1 MSFGNLFSVISS
13 FVSAQIAPTTTS
25 FFNGLWD
32 LIGNAFTW
40 LGNAI
45 ASLFYVVCK
54 WFLAFVDF
62 LQYFIQKLIG
72 LDYWLNNNTYTLEGA
87 TGNDLL
93 FSFLYDETVQ
103 RVFRAMLGVF
113 VVLLIIFT
121 IYQIIKNE
129 WTYIT
134 GESFGDGKSNSKA
147 KILRQALKAIAI
159 VILFPIMLFVGIISS
174 NAILA
179 SLVKALNID
188 MASTFGGS
196 IFSISA
202 QNANRYRQYAAADAR
217 NAVSD
222 EVSFY
227 ITRDGKYLVLTN
239 GRTGSDE
246 FCEYVNTYE
255 DYLNKAGSSTKYTVN
270 TMFGQVNPNDPFYGY
285 CVSLNINGETVYYM
299 LPCLDYSSTG
309 TVNSPTAMY
318 YYLRNVL
325 QVNIMNRNNNIGN
338 QDILNDIRGYMQN
351 GTSQNGF
358 IRNADFSQFTNGSEV
373 IKACYNSWSYG
384 TIYSNSRSFSESLS
398 FSGLLNG
405 QGSFLSALG
414 IDSVQSAKLMFN
426 NDTVATYFDG
436 GQLGVVQ
443 LKAEY
448 QVMADVM
455 DFILENGVT
464 LYMLD
469 ISSNMINW
477 TYDSNYQVE
486 TRWVSSGTLS
496 GNVNNAYYDAAD
508 GNTYLPFVVSY
519 SEECDDAE
527 MGNVLYMANA
537 DGNNELYGSKYIMCW
552 KVNVG
557 TSTEYIPLVNNMTY
571 TDPETRN
578 TYRFSSDYLASNY
591 RGVVLAKGA
600 FDFSVNSTN
609 AMGGMPTYIKSSQN
623 LTNNEGEV
631 ISQIDRNTP
640 YYYNMS
646 VESGFTQFVD
656 EEGLNGNNTTN
667 YEAYTIDGFG
677 IEDSGEGDSLDAGS
691 SYSVSPISGNN
702 RRFQIIKDS
711 DPVTLNDALMQRLTV
726 NLIYTSSGGN
736 RNIVASFGDDNLAL
750 SNGANRY
757 LLFEVSNNGYYF
769 IIRYNTTDNY
779 FTVHSVDTTSLAI
792 DKQNN
797 SISFDNAGVEL
808 GDTLNCAYWNYNIK
822 YTTYEEGK
830 KSEAIN
836 KIGADQ
842 TIEVNSSYFE
852 YSQESDGGQSLY
864 RTEEIINISSLN
876 KSSYIFAY
884 FNTVNQS
891 LLNLNLNSN
900 KIYINFA
907 TADPGGDYSST
918 FDQKVLRF
926 DLYNF
931 YTYMTS
937 GSSLKVW
944 NDDGTVDPATVP
956 DENDPN
962 YVFKCKINESDFY
975 FATNDNSLGLYD
987 GNEYVATIYKNIGQE
1002 CATIDDLASVTTRIL
1017 YDTNS
1022 YENVRT
1028 RNYYGSDG
1036 DAMNHYESLSSQFI
1050 IGNYRDNAPVVFWKW
1065 DFNLWLFGIRI
1076 NCALG
1081 LPEMNREV
1089 LSQSFRVSDGIGYD
1103 YFFDNDTYI
1112 SLSTFYIPLKISYWI
1127 ILISS
1132 VLIIKV
1138 LGTAIWGVIKRFY
1151 EITLYYLAMP
1161 AMASTIP
1168 LDDGNRFN
1176 QHIIRNLFNKVLG
1189 TYGVILGINVFFILL
1204 TPVRSLSNIF
1214 TAEDIATSGSYF
1226 LIHLP
1231 FSYKVLNSYV
1241 YILFVLVAFTMID
1254 SLPKVISALMGNENG
1269 DILTSGQRTKEQV
1282 GKDMKSA
1289 TDMISGRSLI
1299 DSTKKAGQMA
1309 KDTVPGGAVFGAA
1322 AKKVKGAVEWGIQ
1335 KHQGKKE
1342 AEAAAGA
1349 TADGGSSGGTKSA
1362 RADDENPDGAP
1373 DDSPDGA
1380 PDGTPDG
1387 GGVPANVTA
1396 ENSPAMAPVNQ
1407 AVENRTGVSVADA
1420 HASGD
1425 NASIAVADAARE
1437 EIGGELTD
1445 EQAEAIAASDV
1456 NRQAINNEEITG
1468 GDNAAVVANVVRN
1481 NADNANLAR
1490 TVAQAVTNS
1499 QGSNPI
1505 NLSELGLDASK
1516 LGLDGANITVG
1527 KDANGNLEYKATD
1540 EAGQEVTIPPDVISQ
1555 ITQAILAKLGNGDI
1569 KTAAMQS
1576 GEMGAV
1582 ANIFGNNLAAGLD
1595 FSNKGENNV
1604 GTFTDAVYD
1613 QARHDENINAD
1624 AYLRYLINNGGY
1636 DDFASSYHINDSNGE
1651 VVGKNDILNNKEAY
1665 ARAIE
1670 VIKNNNLNNLN
1681 PESYRAELTES
1692 IEAGLKNGTFSVSA
1706 WSLQGEQSRQDATA
1720 KALASVDTQ
1729 GHTILD
1735 GATEAEQTSIIA
1747 NTARNIVASNPDSK
1761 FAREMQT
1768 AAFAGLATEENVK
1781 SMNPEMLK
1789 KVTGK
1794 GSYEELTD
1802 EDKALLGFMSLN
1814 NNGKLEGISD
1824 ADVVRL
1830 KGMYNNGS
1838 VRAESFESI
1847 DSKKIKDVMDQSGHA
1862 DLLARVATLDSS
1874 LALSK
1879 EQKEKFV
1886 KGLSQE
1892 EQDKIREM
1900 SGSSRENYI
1909 NALIRE
1915 KGTNFDD
1922 VVNSNYQKFNA
1933 RTDDELAAERDLSQ
1947 GIIDENRDDIIYNA
1961 FASAKFEGK
1970 SELVDELVANYAKG
1984 EKLDKSLAGELESFN
1999 RAGYSEQDVK
2009 IAQAKLKLLGEN
2021 IDTDSIWKM
2030 LGDNGNSDTAV
2041 LQKLKSPEA
2050 VEELKKRLD
2059 PEQKQNLENIASTN
2073 GFAGLDAAGQSE
2085 LLAKLASEDGDVI
2098 DKLGKA
2104 GIDITD
2110 TAAVNKFLNSA
2121 GNEELKARLTS
2132 RASEMSLYEVNERL
2146 AGKNSDEVYAAVQ
2159 HRNEMNRLID
2169 ATVKGNNISAEDV
2182 HEQMILDN
2190 DTAAMAEF
2198 ASEFSGKFSVIDAK
2212 EAQTIKNNAILSN
2225 RDKIIAALKEKYGDN
2240 FNSKFNLKDG
2250 NISDEDLLNI
2260 VHSEMQE
2267 DAVFKLDMNGIAET
2281 ALQQENLSRLAN
2293 GAFKRT
2299 TITAGKIRENSRLMK
2314 QAKEQFVRDNDGKEF
2329 DELSEI
2335 EQDQYLAQNFASKL
2349 SVDVVEDIN
2358 NEYLDALGITE
2369 EQLTSNGFKSKADF
2383 LKQASK
2389 SSVDALLT
2397 EKGLLQR
2404 KTGDEAYSEIV
2415 KNMNEEEFSA
2425 AFNVVSEN
2433 SDSSTIDGLKR
2444 GFAKRKLFEQGE
2456 EGFEKYAQNIE
2467 ASKED
2472 IEVLNQLMLSSGL
2485 STMRNGK
2492 AVALTYDQ
2500 LTAEQRKLLFSNASG
2515 EQVKLTDLSDE
2526 QLAENINKLKNS
2538 VSGFGSDEDPVE
2550 ILKDPQKMQELTGK
2564 MVENDSTAAMISA
2577 AQGNYAFESE
2587 LRRKFEME
2595 TGLSY
2600 NKYKNSDK
2608 VKAFLVENYDSIRA
2622 GLSKK
2627 DNDSIDEAYATK
2639 MLEGAVDK
2647 DGKAVNAADI
2657 VKKARLNRTSV
2668 DAIIASEGLT
2678 KDGKNLGDVIKDRE
2692 TLTKQHNTL
2701 KALETDLGID
2711 DSRKWKGLGSALTR
2725 PLRAVRRGASDLLH
2739 KAHEGVKYVTSG
2751 ENWVRLGKRAKNG
2764 VKKVVTAAGD
2774 KVAYFGKQVIWERGI
2789 KRAGL
2794 NIGHGLKK
2802 AKDGVVNT
2810 AKTAWGGVLTGG
2822 KATLKGLQTA
2832 WGGVKTGLGGIKSF
2846 VTDSAKRKEMLHKA
2860 KQGVVSAASATWG
2873 AMKTVTGKAVGKVGK
2888 AVSTATSAVGTSFV
2902 RLGRGAK
2909 VFFTGSETKG
2919 ARAERLADR
2928 AAIVEGNRERIQS
2941 TYSEGT
2947 TVARRGATSAKSVRN
2962 IRKSVREGMSAS
2974 QVTEENVGAIVRDS
2988 VQPDTSR
2995 MSARERQLY
3004 NHNRNLLQ
3012 QRIRTDRDNQIL
3024 YNLFQ
3029 NTSLLNQGNI
3039 IRDLLKLQTGTDS
3052 DRQAKFEILR
3062 NDPEFIKKVQ
3072 EISGYKSGAAFD
3084 REFKNLAWQVPDSQ
3098 LKKFIKPD
3106 VVGRYL
3112 RSNEQAKD
3120 QLLNLGAQ
3128 NLTLTLNNNTL
3139 QENQMNAV
3147 LSSRSLQSQVA
3158 NDLLTHNYGET
3169 QIKQMIRDMLAQE
3182 GNNFG
3187 SDEEFNKYFDSNKQ
3201 SLINKLALQ
3210 QYFSTDQ
3217 FGRTTINNN
3226 NVNNNEFI
3234 NAINRLSQNN
3244 ELFRKTVYNSMTQ
3257 NVAPNSHASEA
3268 QIDAFFGKTSLEE
3281 TAHLHSKFNE
3291 GESVPQNAHDAFVKF
3306 TKDGF
3311 LTRGRNAILFKLT
3324 KKLPEQSA
3332 AYDNWNRLLE
3342 NKIKLAKS
3350 KQGVYATMSDEHRLQ
3365 EISKLE
3371 SQKIKQ
3377 VLPDDF
3383 YDMSLEDQRAFKEQQ
3398 TKLKQEALQVKN
3410 YGRLYNEQVRVTR
3423 PQERGALKKIA
3434 DRIGYSRVGGT
3445 LARVPGLRA
3454 VTGGLVTE
3462 TVKLKH
3468 KQDLMHADQLVER
3481 FNASALLRN
3490 KEVNFGVNFEQFA
3503 KGYFTPSQV
3512 RSMMRRYGLASAA
3525 DYSKLTGDN
3534 KSAELKKRENAFRS
3548 ELERLQRVA
3557 AIKVAQDENVK
3568 PQTYLAARGFV
3579 PENVR
3584 YVDGS
3589 QRYTRVQSELT
3600 LHGRSSS
3607 FNIPARRK
3615 NAEAQLN
3622 SLRERN
3628 DRLQELNS
3636 TFKGSKEEYYNKLVE
3651 ILGND
3656 KGFVNRKIGSQNLP
3670 KSVLMRN
3677 ALKFVENSE
3686 RQYAKRLNSRG
3697 MISASSDASARFVG
3711 KTMTNAKT
3719 QREIELDQRRASD
3732 INRDLNTFRNQ
3743 RDILSFDKL
3752 VEKLSPQLLG
3762 RFKAG
3767 YEVQLKKKDKDGNVV
3782 VESQYLRQFGN
3793 DEEKKKDFLE
3803 RFIKQQLDQANS
3815 KVHNN
3820 NLLKSDASK
3829 LTKLNGIYLNK
3840 RDLNTTGTSG
3850 TVINNMH
3857 ATNSAVYQNLVKN
3870 VASANSKYRIEEAN
3884 LSELSKRLE
3893 TLRSMPSTRENRS
3906 EIRKVMEA
3914 MAASRI
3920 KLGNLKQV
3928 ASAAEARKTA
3938 YEKSFATT
3946 QIKEAKI
3953 SNRNLGVNVSRSVFE
3968 RYEFPMRRP
3977 GGGPPVM
3984 VNPGSMEGKIIDRLI
3999 IRFMLRY
4006 RNYMERMIKSFK
4018 ETDKSLYD
4026 ELNNSYKKLKSEFG
4040 SNYRSL
4046 KSTQKKLENKLN
4058 TIKNKT
4064 DKESLDMKTRISD
4077 NLTKLKQT
4085 ETELTGQLKNMGV
4098 EIGEVRLKKQ

>member
-299 LPCLDYSSTG
+299 LPCLDYGSTG

-527 MGNVLYMANA
+527 TGNVLYMANA
-537 DGNNELYGSKYIMCW
+537 NGNNELHGSKYIMCW

-571 TDPETRN
+571 TNPETRN

-750 SNGANRY
+750 PNGANRY

-779 FTVHSVDTTSLAI
+779 FTVHSVDTTSLAT

-900 KIYINFA
+900 KVYINFA

-1028 RNYYGSDG
+1028 RNYYGSDD

-1050 IGNYRDNAPVVFWKW
+1050 IGNCRDNAPVVFWKW

-1089 LSQSFRVSDGIGYD
+1089 VSQSFRVSDGIGYD

-1299 DSTKKAGQMA
+1299 DSTKKAGQTL
-1309 KDTVPGGAVFGAA
+1309 KDTVPGIAVAGAA

-1481 NADNANLAR
+1481 NAGNANLAR

-1527 KDANGNLEYKATD
+1527 KDANGNLEYKATKD
-1540 EAGQEVTIPPDVISQ
+1540 GQEVTIPPDVISQ

-1582 ANIFGNNLAAGLD
+1582 ANIFGNNIATGID
-1595 FSNKGENNV
+1595 FSGNNQSNGVLAEEVYNQALQNENV
-1604 GTFTDAVYD
+1604 
-1613 QARHDENINAD
+1613 NAD
-1624 AYLRYLINNGGY
+1624 AILRHMIHTDDY
-1636 DDFASSYHINDSNGE
+1636 DEFARSYHIVGSDGE
-1651 VVGKNDILNNKEAY
+1651 VVGSDKILEDKDAY
-1665 ARAIE
+1665 AMAIE
-1670 VIKNNNLNNLN
+1670 TIKNQYNSR
-1681 PESYRAELTES
+1681 ESNEINRLSPSAYSNELGES
-1692 IEAGLKNGTFSVSA
+1692 IKAGIQNGTFSVSA
-1706 WSLQGEQSRQDATA
+1706 WMTQNNESKNDAVSRVLAGET
-1720 KALASVDTQ
+1720 TY
-1729 GHTILD
+1729 GHSILD

-1747 NTARNIVASNPDSK
+1747 NTAKNVVKSNPNGTLVQEMEASV
-1761 FAREMQT
+1761 FAEI
-1768 AAFAGLATEENVK
+1768 ATKGDVE
-1781 SMNPEMLK
+1781 SMDPEVLK
-1789 KVTGK
+1789 RVTGK

-1802 EDKALLGFMSLN
+1802 EDKALLGFMSANHGMEL
-1814 NNGKLEGISD
+1814 KGITD
-1824 ADVVRL
+1824 ADAIRL
-1830 KGMYNNGS
+1830 KGMYNDAN
-1838 VRAESFESI
+1838 VRAKTFANIIEQDKNGVVNTLKTTGS
-1847 DSKKIKDVMDQSGHA
+1847 MN
-1862 DLLARVATLDSS
+1862 LLARVATLDSS
-1874 LALSK
+1874 IAMSE
-1879 EQKEKFV
+1879 EQKDDMRRKLVNGELTNDDSTKISLSDEEKSKLV
-1886 KGLSQE
+1886 KKYEIDFESVENKNNLDAIMLKKNINISAMSEKQKDDMRRKLVNGELTNDDGTKISLSDE
-1892 EQDKIREM
+1892 DKSKLIKKETNEIDFE
-1900 SGSSRENYI
+1900 SVENKNYLDAI
-1909 NALIRE
+1909 MKEKNA
-1915 KGTNFDD
+1915 NYSN
-1922 VVNSNYQKFNA
+1922 VVNSHYNLQRRYA
-1933 RTDDELAAERDLSQ
+1933 RTEDELAVEKALSL
-1947 GIIDENRDDIIYNA
+1947 ENVKGATVNA
-1961 FASAKFEGK
+1961 FINSEIEGK
-1970 SELVDELVANYAKG
+1970 SEIVDSIMADYTKDNYSGLINKNKELIQSLSEEGYSESDIQVAIGKINLLGMKIERDSVVG
-1984 EKLDKSLAGELESFN
+1984 MLQDNGMHDKDVLEKLQVQKNYDLTSAMESRFTSTELKQFNNSLATNGFIGLNGNDQSKLLEQLAGEDGGILEKFEN
-1999 RAGYSEQDVK
+1999 ARKENQD
-2009 IAQAKLKLLGEN
+2009 LTL
-2021 IDTDSIWKM
+2021 
-2030 LGDNGNSDTAV
+2030 
-2041 LQKLKSPEA
+2041 
-2050 VEELKKRLD
+2050 
-2059 PEQKQNLENIASTN
+2059 
-2073 GFAGLDAAGQSE
+2073 
-2085 LLAKLASEDGDVI
+2085 
-2098 DKLGKA
+2098 
-2104 GIDITD
+2104 
-2110 TAAVNKFLNSA
+2110 NKFIEDND
-2121 GNEELKARLTS
+2121 EIKKELTS
-2132 RASEMSLYEVNERL
+2132 RASEMSFYEVNERL
-2146 AGKNSDEVYAAVQ
+2146 SGKSSKDIYDTIQARTKRNKIIDDVVRSNEISSDAVLLQMKSDEAAKKEFAETYAEMFNLVDETESNEIRKQAMLQNKEKLIAQIKLSIGEDKFNEKYADVDLSKDDNFMNILTDEMSENFAVQ
-2159 HRNEMNRLID
+2159 DMANQFADE
-2169 ATVKGNNISAEDV
+2169 AVKE
-2182 HEQMILDN
+2182 
-2190 DTAAMAEF
+2190 T
-2198 ASEFSGKFSVIDAK
+2198 
-2212 EAQTIKNNAILSN
+2212 
-2225 RDKIIAALKEKYGDN
+2225 
-2240 FNSKFNLKDG
+2240 NLR
-2250 NISDEDLLNI
+2250 
-2260 VHSEMQE
+2260 
-2267 DAVFKLDMNGIAET
+2267 
-2281 ALQQENLSRLAN
+2281 RLAN
-2293 GAFKRT
+2293 GGIERMNAVASIIKENPSLMKKART
-2299 TITAGKIRENSRLMK
+2299 QYVREN
-2314 QAKEQFVRDNDGKEF
+2314 EGKELSELSELEQNLYLVKKF
-2329 DELSEI
+2329 ESSLDEEDQVKVKNLDEEFENKKKNFKNRDEMYSAIVNRFDENKDEYNLVFERVSENTESDSINRLKKTFAEKRINSLKQSGMSDEEIAQSIQPNLETMTASERKQFSNNRNLIQQRMRAEGSGETLANIFKNTKLLNEESIIQEMLRIQTGNNNLKLSDELSKGKDIEEI
-2335 EQDQYLAQNFASKL
+2335 KKS
-2349 SVDVVEDIN
+2349 
-2358 NEYLDALGITE
+2358 
-2369 EQLTSNGFKSKADF
+2369 LTSE
-2383 LKQASK
+2383 
-2389 SSVDALLT
+2389 T
-2397 EKGLLQR
+2397 
-2404 KTGDEAYSEIV
+2404 
-2415 KNMNEEEFSA
+2415 
-2425 AFNVVSEN
+2425 
-2433 SDSSTIDGLKR
+2433 
-2444 GFAKRKLFEQGE
+2444 
-2456 EGFEKYAQNIE
+2456 
-2467 ASKED
+2467 
-2472 IEVLNQLMLSSGL
+2472 
-2485 STMRNGK
+2485 
-2492 AVALTYDQ
+2492 
-2500 LTAEQRKLLFSNASG
+2500 
-2515 EQVKLTDLSDE
+2515 
-2526 QLAENINKLKNS
+2526 INKYMNS
-2538 VSGFGSDEDPVE
+2538 
-2550 ILKDPQKMQELTGK
+2550 
-2564 MVENDSTAAMISA
+2564 
-2577 AQGNYAFESE
+2577 
-2587 LRRKFEME
+2587 
-2595 TGLSY
+2595 
-2600 NKYKNSDK
+2600 
-2608 VKAFLVENYDSIRA
+2608 
-2622 GLSKK
+2622 
-2627 DNDSIDEAYATK
+2627 
-2639 MLEGAVDK
+2639 
-2647 DGKAVNAADI
+2647 
-2657 VKKARLNRTSV
+2657 
-2668 DAIIASEGLT
+2668 
-2678 KDGKNLGDVIKDRE
+2678 
-2692 TLTKQHNTL
+2692 
-2701 KALETDLGID
+2701 
-2711 DSRKWKGLGSALTR
+2711 
-2725 PLRAVRRGASDLLH
+2725 
-2739 KAHEGVKYVTSG
+2739 HE
-2751 ENWVRLGKRAKNG
+2751 
-2764 VKKVVTAAGD
+2764 
-2774 KVAYFGKQVIWERGI
+2774 
-2789 KRAGL
+2789 
-2794 NIGHGLKK
+2794 
-2802 AKDGVVNT
+2802 
-2810 AKTAWGGVLTGG
+2810 KT
-2822 KATLKGLQTA
+2822 
-2832 WGGVKTGLGGIKSF
+2832 
-2846 VTDSAKRKEMLHKA
+2846 
-2860 KQGVVSAASATWG
+2860 
-2873 AMKTVTGKAVGKVGK
+2873 
-2888 AVSTATSAVGTSFV
+2888 
-2902 RLGRGAK
+2902 
-2909 VFFTGSETKG
+2909 
-2919 ARAERLADR
+2919 
-2928 AAIVEGNRERIQS
+2928 
-2941 TYSEGT
+2941 
-2947 TVARRGATSAKSVRN
+2947 
-2962 IRKSVREGMSAS
+2962 
-2974 QVTEENVGAIVRDS
+2974 
-2988 VQPDTSR
+2988 
-2995 MSARERQLY
+2995 
-3004 NHNRNLLQ
+3004 
-3012 QRIRTDRDNQIL
+3012 
-3024 YNLFQ
+3024 
-3029 NTSLLNQGNI
+3029 
-3039 IRDLLKLQTGTDS
+3039 
-3052 DRQAKFEILR
+3052 
-3062 NDPEFIKKVQ
+3062 
-3072 EISGYKSGAAFD
+3072 
-3084 REFKNLAWQVPDSQ
+3084 
-3098 LKKFIKPD
+3098 
-3106 VVGRYL
+3106 
-3112 RSNEQAKD
+3112 KD
-3120 QLLNLGAQ
+3120 QLLNLGAKDLL
-3128 NLTLTLNNNTL
+3128 LTLDDDTRQERKLDATLYSANLQNEVVNNLYKAKFGDESKEKDNIINEAKTLVDNKLKQFIFNDLKLKNNNPEVTDEIL
-3139 QENQMNAV
+3139 WEN
-3147 LSSRSLQSQVA
+3147 
-3158 NDLLTHNYGET
+3158 
-3169 QIKQMIRDMLAQE
+3169 
-3182 GNNFG
+3182 
-3187 SDEEFNKYFDSNKQ
+3187 
-3201 SLINKLALQ
+3201 
-3210 QYFSTDQ
+3210 
-3217 FGRTTINNN
+3217 INNN
-3226 NVNNNEFI
+3226 FNNYKDENNQEYSLYQEFFKNELSKVSNFENSRDYIMRETLKQSDRFNLRDGETDDDLNKRIEEFMKNNRSEAENLFAKQRFI
-3234 NAINRLSQNN
+3234 NHDEAGNVLEFNEKYVNDAKEIIKNLENSNNIFKKSLDNAVTKSVTGKHVDENAMNSFFGEVKETSHLKGKLSK
-3244 ELFRKTVYNSMTQ
+3244 EEEKPA
-3257 NVAPNSHASEA
+3257 NVG
-3268 QIDAFFGKTSLEE
+3268 DAF
-3281 TAHLHSKFNE
+3281 N
-3291 GESVPQNAHDAFVKF
+3291 NF

-3311 LTRGRNAILFKLT
+3311 ITRGKNAVLFKLT

-3342 NKIKLAKS
+3342 NKIKLAES
-3350 KQGVYATMSDEHRLQ
+3350 KQGKYATMSDEHRLA
-3365 EISKLE
+3365 EIEKMK
-3371 SQKIKQ
+3371 SQKIKSQ
-3377 VLPDDF
+3377 LPKDF
-3383 YDMSLEDQRAFKEQQ
+3383 AKMTPEEQRIFKEEQ
-3398 TKLKQEALQVKN
+3398 TMLKQEALQVKN
-3410 YGRLYNEQVRVTR
+3410 YGKLYKQETRVTK
-3423 PQERGALKKIA
+3423 PKERNAIKKVV
-3434 DRIGYSRVGGT
+3434 DKIGYSTVGGAI
-3445 LARVPGLRA
+3445 ARVPVLRA
-3454 VTGGLVTE
+3454 VTGGLVTD

-3468 KQDLMHADQLVER
+3468 KQDMFRANQLVDR
-3481 FNASALLRN
+3481 FNATAMLRN
-3490 KEVNFGVNFEQFA
+3490 KDVNFGANFEQFA
-3503 KGYFTPSQV
+3503 KGYFSPNQIK
-3512 RSMMRRYGLASAA
+3512 SMMKRN
-3525 DYSKLTGDN
+3525 KLNSNEEFAKLSGDERN
-3534 KSAELKKRENAFRS
+3534 AEIKKREEAFKG
-3548 ELERLQRVA
+3548 ELLRLQKVA
-3557 AIKVAQDENVK
+3557 TKKVAQDEHVK
-3568 PQTYLAARGFV
+3568 PKSYLANKGFAS
-3579 PENVR
+3579 ENVR
-3584 YVDGS
+3584 YKDGS
-3589 QRYTRVQSELT
+3589 HKYTVVQSELGKGNKPIKNLST
-3600 LHGRSSS
+3600 
-3607 FNIPARRK
+3607 RRQVAENELIALRNK
-3615 NAEAQLN
+3615 NN
-3622 SLRERN
+3622 K
-3628 DRLQELNS
+3628 LQELNS
-3636 TFKGSKEEYYNKLVE
+3636 TYKGDRNGYYQKLTE
-3651 ILGND
+3651 ILGKDVVD
-3656 KGFVNRKIGSQNLP
+3656 KKIVGKNGLDSSGNVNIP

-3677 ALKFVENSE
+3677 ALKFVESSE
-3686 RQYAKRLNSRG
+3686 KQYTKRVSSKG
-3697 MISASSDASARFVG
+3697 VISASSEAASQFIG
-3711 KTMTNAKT
+3711 KTMTNDKT
-3719 QREIELDQRRASD
+3719 KREVELDKRRASD
-3732 INRDLNTFRNQ
+3732 LNRDLNIFNTQKELLNFDQ
-3743 RDILSFDKL
+3743 LVKKMSPQVISKMKDKKFDGLSDSAKKSEL
-3752 VEKLSPQLLG
+3752 EKLI
-3762 RFKAG
+3762 
-3767 YEVQLKKKDKDGNVV
+3767 KK
-3782 VESQYLRQFGN
+3782 E
-3793 DEEKKKDFLE
+3793 
-3803 RFIKQQLDQANS
+3803 LDQANS

-3820 NLLKSDASK
+3820 NLLKSDADK

-3850 TVINNMH
+3850 TVINNMR

-3870 VASANSKYRIEEAN
+3870 AASANSKYKIEEAN
-3884 LSELSKRLE
+3884 LAELSKRLE
-3893 TLRSMPSTRENRS
+3893 TLRSMPSTRANRS
-3906 EIRKVMEA
+3906 EIRKVTEA